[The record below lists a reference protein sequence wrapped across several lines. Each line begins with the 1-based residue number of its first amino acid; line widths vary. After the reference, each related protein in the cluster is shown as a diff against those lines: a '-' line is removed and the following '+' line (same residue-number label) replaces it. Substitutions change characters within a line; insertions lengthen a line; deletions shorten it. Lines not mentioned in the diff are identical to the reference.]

1 MTATDPAREEGS
13 EDATLIE
20 RFDALL
26 CDLDGVV
33 YAGPHAIDGAPESLK
48 RVKDS
53 GRAVMYVTN
62 NASRSPEA
70 VAEHISSLGA
80 PARTQDVVSSA
91 QAAAALLAERLPR
104 SAKVLIT
111 GAQALAD
118 EIRAVGLTPVTS
130 QDEQPEA
137 VVQGFDPHIGWEHL
151 AEAAFTLADDAVLWC
166 ATNTDRTIPKERG
179 IAPGNGTL
187 VAAVAA
193 ASGREPVVAGKP
205 EAPIFREAAE
215 RVGARN
221 PAVVGDRLDTDILGA
236 NNAGMPGIEVFTGVD
251 SPCSV
256 LAACTSQRPTY
267 LLGNLR
273 ELFEPYPRVDVTH
286 DGDRFRARCR
296 EAVAETDSIAVTVTA
311 PRDSLDGWRA
321 ACAAWWAAHPDV
333 DVAHEPSLTWQ
344 DPA

>member
-166 ATNTDRTIPKERG
+166 ATNTDRTIPK
-179 IAPGNGTL
+179 
-187 VAAVAA
+187 
-193 ASGREPVVAGKP
+193 
-205 EAPIFREAAE
+205 
-215 RVGARN
+215 
-221 PAVVGDRLDTDILGA
+221 
-236 NNAGMPGIEVFTGVD
+236 
-251 SPCSV
+251 
-256 LAACTSQRPTY
+256 
-267 LLGNLR
+267 
-273 ELFEPYPRVDVTH
+273 
-286 DGDRFRARCR
+286 
-296 EAVAETDSIAVTVTA
+296 
-311 PRDSLDGWRA
+311 
-321 ACAAWWAAHPDV
+321 
-333 DVAHEPSLTWQ
+333 
-344 DPA
+344 